1 MGTTIFIF
9 YIFSYRIGDNMSF
22 TLNDLIKEC
31 ELAIPM
37 YREIA
42 EDEGMS
48 GDIDLFDYYDKE
60 ANKLEKLIE
69 AIRKQLVTNQIIS
82 IGSVVVWLNSEENKT
97 VKEILMSALELVR
110 DRREYQ
116 MKKIQEEVDFC
127 NQFLNCRELRL

>member
-97 VKEILMSALELVR
+97 VKEILMSALKLVR

>member
-1 MGTTIFIF
+1 MG
-9 YIFSYRIGDNMSF
+9 F

-42 EDEGMS
+42 EDEGMQ
-48 GDIDLFDYYDKE
+48 GDTDLFDYYDNE
-60 ANKLEKLIE
+60 AKKLEKLIE
-69 AIRKQLVTNQIIS
+69 AMREQLNVNQVLS
-82 IGSVVVWLNSEENKT
+82 IGGCTMWLNQDENKT

-110 DRREYQ
+110 DRKVY
-116 MKKIQEEVDFC
+116 KINKIQEEVDFC

>member
-1 MGTTIFIF
+1 
-9 YIFSYRIGDNMSF
+9 MSF

-69 AIRKQLVTNQIIS
+69 AIRKQ
-82 IGSVVVWLNSEENKT
+82 
-97 VKEILMSALELVR
+97 
-110 DRREYQ
+110 
-116 MKKIQEEVDFC
+116 
-127 NQFLNCRELRL
+127 

>member
-116 MKKIQEEVDFC
+116 VKKMQEEIDFC

>member
-1 MGTTIFIF
+1 MINLEVANM
-9 YIFSYRIGDNMSF
+9 YICK
-22 TLNDLIKEC
+22 NDLIKEC

>member
-1 MGTTIFIF
+1 
-9 YIFSYRIGDNMSF
+9 MSF

-42 EDEGMS
+42 EDEGMQ

-60 ANKLEKLIE
+60 AKKLEKLIE
-69 AIRKQLVTNQIIS
+69 AMRKQLVTNQIIS
-82 IGSVVVWLNSEENKT
+82 VGSVVVWLNSEENKT

-116 MKKIQEEVDFC
+116 VKKLQEEVDFC
-127 NQFLNCRELRL
+127 NQFLKCMELRL